1 MRSFPVNLTFKVQT
15 ILNSIE
21 DIIFAI
27 ETVLPQK

>member
-1 MRSFPVNLTFKVQT
+1 MRSFSVNLTFEVQT